1 MIIASTH
8 DFREAARRK
17 LPHFL
22 FEYID
27 GGSYDERTLHANV
40 DDLKQISLRQRVLR
54 DVSTLDL
61 STELFG
67 EMLAMPVILATIA
80 SSAGLSRA
88 VLPILAAV
96 VASTASAAKT
106 VVTMVSAV
114 ASSVTSLWTDIVRY
128 PGPSSLDLASRNRN
142 RPNYTAWRA
151 FLRR

>member
-54 DVSTLDL
+54 PHRPCTQ
-61 STELFG
+61 TKRIG
-67 EMLAMPVILATIA
+67 E
-80 SSAGLSRA
+80 SARCHDG
-88 VLPILAAV
+88 
-96 VASTASAAKT
+96 
-106 VVTMVSAV
+106 
-114 ASSVTSLWTDIVRY
+114 SLNACMRGGRGGQRVR
-128 PGPSSLDLASRNRN
+128 
-142 RPNYTAWRA
+142 
-151 FLRR
+151 